1 MARKT
6 RPTSLAADVAARVN
20 AQMKGPVVTL
30 ASDPHFKLTRV
41 PTGILSIDRL
51 TGGGFARGRHIE
63 LYGDF
68 SALKTYVVL
77 RTLAL
82 AQQRGEVCA
91 IVDAEHAFDAEWFAW
106 LGGNPDDL
114 IGYWPKT
121 ANELGNVLQLFL
133 QNDEEVRGVD
143 VVGIDSVASL
153 LPKEELEHDF
163 EGGDARVASLA
174 RLMSLLLRKVTTQ
187 NDDTLFL
194 WTNQWR
200 DKIGGMAYAQTKSTP
215 GGKSL
220 GFYASTRI
228 EMLKSE
234 RETDEQI
241 VVKGGRE
248 VKRKIAQGQW
258 VQCQLTKDKTGARP
272 YSTVNFMFDFNS
284 RSIDER
290 RELLDLGMLDGVVE
304 RKGDYFE
311 FRQEDGSFHRVH
323 GIKRWLK
330 LMDDNEEAREELRAW
345 IEATTEA
352 GSG

>member
-1 MARKT
+1 LARKQ
-6 RPTSLAADVAARVN
+6 RQLSVASEVAARVN

-51 TGGGFARGRHIE
+51 TGGGFARGRHVE

-91 IVDAEHAFDAEWFAW
+91 IVDAEHAFNEEWFTH

-133 QNDEEVRGVD
+133 QNDSEVRGVD

-153 LPKEELEHDF
+153 LPIEELNHDF

-174 RLMSLLLRKVTTQ
+174 RLMSLLLRKVTAQ
-187 NDDTLFL
+187 NDDTLFI

-234 RETDEQI
+234 RETEEMI
-241 VVKGGRE
+241 AVKGGRE

-284 RSIDER
+284 KMIDER
-290 RELLDLGMLDGVVE
+290 RELLDLGMVDGIVE
-304 RKGDYFE
+304 RHGDYFE
-311 FRQEDGSFHRVH
+311 FTQEDGTKHRVH
-323 GIKRWLK
+323 GVKRWLK
-330 LMDDNEEAREELRAW
+330 LLDDKPDVMEELRAW
-345 IEATTEA
+345 VEGATEA
-352 GSG
+352 SVG

>member
-1 MARKT
+1 
-6 RPTSLAADVAARVN
+6 
-20 AQMKGPVVTL
+20 MKGSVVTL

-41 PTGILSIDRL
+41 PTGIISIDRL
-51 TGGGFARGRHIE
+51 TAGGFARGRHIE

-82 AQQRGEVCA
+82 AQQRGEVAA
-91 IVDAEHAFDAEWFAW
+91 IVDAEHAFNEEWFRH
-106 LGGNPDDL
+106 LGGDPDNL

-133 QNDEEVRGVD
+133 QDDDEVRGVD

-153 LPKEELEHDF
+153 LPREELEHDM

-174 RLMSLLLRKVTTQ
+174 RLMSLLLRKVTSQ
-187 NDDTLFL
+187 NDDTTFL

-200 DKIGGMAYAQTKSTP
+200 DKIGGMAYAQSKSTP

-220 GFYASTRI
+220 GFYTSTRI

-234 RETDEQI
+234 RETEEQI
-241 VVKGGRE
+241 VVKGGKE

-258 VQCQLTKDKTGARP
+258 VSCQLTKDKTGARP
-272 YSTVNFMFDFNS
+272 LSTVNFMFDFNE
-284 RSIDER
+284 RAIDER
-290 RELLDLGMLDGVVE
+290 RELLDLGMMDGVVE
-304 RKGDYFE
+304 RNGDYFE
-311 FRQEDGSFHRVH
+311 FTQEDGTHHRVH

-330 LMDDNEEAREELRAW
+330 LLDDKPEVVEELRAW
-345 IEATTEA
+345 IGAMTEA
-352 GSG
+352 NVG

>member
-1 MARKT
+1 LARKQ
-6 RPTSLAADVAARVN
+6 RQASAAAEVAARVN
-20 AQMKGPVVTL
+20 AQMKGSVVTL

-51 TGGGFARGRHIE
+51 TGGGFARGRHVE

-91 IVDAEHAFDAEWFAW
+91 IVDAEHAFNEDWFRH
-106 LGGNPDDL
+106 LGGDPDNL

-133 QNDEEVRGVD
+133 QNDAEVRGVD

-220 GFYASTRI
+220 GFYTSTRI
-228 EMLKSE
+228 EMLRSE
-234 RETDEQI
+234 RETVDMVTI
-241 VVKGGRE
+241 KAGKE
-248 VKRKIAQGQW
+248 VKRKITQGQW
-258 VQCQLTKDKTGARP
+258 VACQLTKDKTGARP
-272 YSTVNFMFDFNS
+272 FSTVNFMFDFNT

-290 RELLDLGMLDGVVE
+290 RELLDLGMTDGVVE

-311 FRQEDGSFHRVH
+311 FRQEDGTLNRVH
-323 GIKRWLK
+323 GVPKWLK
-330 LMDDNEEAREELRAW
+330 FMDSNDEAREELRTW

-352 GSG
+352 LGG